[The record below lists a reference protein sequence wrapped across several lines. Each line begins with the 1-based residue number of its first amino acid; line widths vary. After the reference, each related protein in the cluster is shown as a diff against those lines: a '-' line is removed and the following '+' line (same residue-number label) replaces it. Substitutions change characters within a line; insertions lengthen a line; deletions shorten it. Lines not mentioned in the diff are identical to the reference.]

1 MLATTTTFVQ
11 AAIKHD
17 LEQPAQ
23 WLESLIALSPVVL
36 ASDQGQNALLRLDL
50 LDHEMARPLL
60 EGMLKHRDECV
71 SAIAAALIMVRS
83 FEGDDWEAERQA
95 ILQGG
100 PEWRAAAAHIA
111 AQRFDGNSADTALD
125 AT

>member
-17 LEQPAQ
+17 LEQAAQ
-23 WLESLIALSPVVL
+23 WLESLIALSPMAL
-36 ASDQGQNALLRLDL
+36 ASAQGQNALLRLDL
-50 LDHEMARPLL
+50 LDHEKARPLL
-60 EGMLKHRDECV
+60 EGMLKHCDECV

-83 FEGDDWEAERQA
+83 FEGDVWEAEREA

-100 PEWRAAAAHIA
+100 PEWWAAHIA